1 MTVLCLIFAGLWTSE
16 SRAENYAFDT
26 KATEVR
32 FTYQLGFVSQS
43 ALFAEVMGTVDFN
56 ERTPQRSRVDA
67 VIKTASLKAGE
78 PIIENE
84 LKGSSFFNVAAQ
96 PEIRFKSR
104 AVKSTGKNSAELT
117 GDLTMNGVTRPVTLQ
132 VAFYPK
138 GSTVPAQNGTQA
150 AAGPFFSA
158 TTQIKRSAFNMTA
171 YEFLVADE
179 VGIEINAPLRKK

>member
-1 MTVLCLIFAGLWTSE
+1 MQRSTYWQAATLMSALCLMFAGLWASE

-26 KATEVR
+26 KTTEVR

-43 ALFAEVMGTVDFN
+43 ALFAEVTGIVDFN
-56 ERTPQRSRVDA
+56 ERKPQRSRVDA

-84 LKGSSFFNVAAQ
+84 LRGSSFFNVASQ

-117 GDLTMNGVTRPVTLQ
+117 GDLTMNGVTKPVTLQ

-138 GSTVPAQNGTQA
+138 GAAVPAKEGANP
-150 AAGPFFSA
+150 AAGPYFTDQA
-158 TTQIKRSAFNMTA
+158 QRVQHDG
-171 YEFLVADE
+171 L
-179 VGIEINAPLRKK
+179 